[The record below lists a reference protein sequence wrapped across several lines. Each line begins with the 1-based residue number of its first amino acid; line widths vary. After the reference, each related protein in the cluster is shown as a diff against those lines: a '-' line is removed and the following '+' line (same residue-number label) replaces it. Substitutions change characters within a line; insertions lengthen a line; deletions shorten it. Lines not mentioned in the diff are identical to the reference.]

1 MLDYLLEPD
10 DPSPDELLG
19 EYVEEHILEY
29 VIPWLESL
37 NFSESYI
44 DDVYSMLSDLA
55 GEDVDIDNFDIIYS
69 FDEDDILDALDD
81 ELYGVLFDYACDDVI
96 KHSRDDD

>member
-1 MLDYLLEPD
+1 MLDHLLEPD
-10 DPSPDELLG
+10 DPSPEELLG

-44 DDVYSMLSDLA
+44 GDVYSMLSDLVC
-55 GEDVDIDNFDIIYS
+55 EDVDVDNFNVIYS
-69 FDEDDILDALDD
+69 LGEDDILDALDD
-81 ELYGVLFDYACDDVI
+81 ELYDVLFDYACNEVI